1 MILSF
6 VSSILSNGWPYS
18 LWMTSAIGVGLTL
31 LGVASTLI
39 WPIIFPRI
47 LSYPWPMSEDYQHR
61 RKDRNHTV
69 VLAGS
74 YNPPHSGHMAM
85 IRYLS
90 ERYVMK
96 GKGRALCVY
105 LLMLF
110 TCLILQYLSFLM
122 LVTLIVSRLI

>member
-1 MILSF
+1 
-6 VSSILSNGWPYS
+6 
-18 LWMTSAIGVGLTL
+18 MTSAIGVGLAL
-31 LGVASTLI
+31 FGVASTLI

-47 LSYPWPMSEDYQHR
+47 LSYPWPMSEDYEHR
-61 RKDRNHTV
+61 QKDRNHTV

-96 GKGRALCVY
+96 AKGTVDYSVLRFGVGPR
-105 LLMLF
+105 
-110 TCLILQYLSFLM
+110 
-122 LVTLIVSRLI
+122 VD